1 MLRSRMPVALP
12 VADIHDIAVDAFQ
25 YHVYCMPDQRSD
37 KRKARNAQQSFTRT
51 FICHGDAFSWT
62 LLAVLQRVD
71 LREVGL
77 PCLRGPTL
85 PSTTLSASLA
95 SSPTPA
101 ASAANAA
108 AAAAVIN
115 ATTLAAG
122 RPSAARATFAT
133 SDATTLAALAA
144 ARSIHMFTSLQPMD
158 LQKSRL
164 PRVQGSH
171 LLLATYA
178 AQPATPTASCAAARS
193 CSAAVDASTGAA
205 LAAADAAAAFAAA
218 RVSTTLVA
226 TFAARTA
233 ATAAATLD
241 ASAASCSPQAAH
253 LTAVV
258 VDD

>member
-1 MLRSRMPVALP
+1 MLSS
-12 VADIHDIAVDAFQ
+12 ITCIA
-25 YHVYCMPDQRSD
+25 CRIKDQTNGRH
-37 KRKARNAQQSFTRT
+37 AHAQQSFART

>member
-1 MLRSRMPVALP
+1 MLSS
-12 VADIHDIAVDAFQ
+12 ITCIA
-25 YHVYCMPDQRSD
+25 CRIKDQTNGRH
-37 KRKARNAQQSFTRT
+37 APQQSFART

-101 ASAANAA
+101 ASAAHAA

-226 TFAARTA
+226 
-233 ATAAATLD
+233 
-241 ASAASCSPQAAH
+241 H

-258 VDD
+258 VTSPMTDDEDKRELMRLAYQPEVTE